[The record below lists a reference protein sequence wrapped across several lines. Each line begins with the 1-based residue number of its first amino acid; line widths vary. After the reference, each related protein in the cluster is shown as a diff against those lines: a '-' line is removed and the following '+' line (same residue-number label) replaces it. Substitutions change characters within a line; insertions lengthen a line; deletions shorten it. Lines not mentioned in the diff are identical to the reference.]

1 MKYKFT
7 CTLDL
12 SEELNV
18 YILDRIE
25 TDIAMLIADNYKMEE
40 FKLELIEGDEYVEG
54 DEYEGI

>member
-40 FKLELIEGDEYVEG
+40 FKLELIEGDEY
-54 DEYEGI
+54 EGI